1 MLFPLHLKKKDI
13 SLDIKLCAEI
23 LGGALLCFLVCMV
36 SKEKSSVILTSSYVI
51 SFFLNLTS
59 FKSCLEQFEYDNMTH
74 LCVFNFFLF
83 FGGGMEFNDGFPC
96 CCFLSILDL
105 VAVINFGK
113 QTVISSN
120 LFHLLSIYFRDCN
133 YEW

>member
-1 MLFPLHLKKKDI
+1 MNSLIICLSEKDVISPSFKKKDI

-83 FGGGMEFNDGFPC
+83 FGGGDG
-96 CCFLSILDL
+96 I
-105 VAVINFGK
+105 
-113 QTVISSN
+113 Q
-120 LFHLLSIYFRDCN
+120 
-133 YEW
+133 